1 MWDEKTWRCS
11 DTDAPS
17 PVSRHCKAL
26 SAAVLRYAEFLEVAD
41 RYGVLGESAAAF
53 RQEEAGGLD
62 AASLRAAKIAAFKRE
77 KAIKARLEEI
87 MQRRVG
93 RIRSAAFADPCFDGA
108 DEDEGPLGASQGA
121 EDEED
126 ERSARLLQVWN
137 MQWQLC

>member
-1 MWDEKTWRCS
+1 M
-11 DTDAPS
+11 
-17 PVSRHCKAL
+17 
-26 SAAVLRYAEFLEVAD
+26 LRYAEFLEVAD
-41 RYGVLGESAAAF
+41 RYQILGESAVAF

-108 DEDEGPLGASQGA
+108 DEDEGPSGASQGA

-126 ERSARLLQVWN
+126 ERSARLLQVCN
-137 MQWQLC
+137 MRWPGQTCLKAIWWLLCWVVLHGRAQGKLLC